1 MDINQIQIGDVWCY
15 PGIGPVRLR
24 DMFVEQAHGKVQ
36 RTTKWIPVNQPG
48 ITHIIAQDKLDKVL
62 RPLTSQGE
70 VIQLFEALSE
80 PNTLFNEAFSQRCRD
95 QKEKLR
101 VGGALELA
109 EMCRDLY
116 RRKKTGEPHKLAQTE
131 KENLD
136 KAMQML
142 VAEVSLALECEP
154 AVARKRIE
162 EAIEKPLKKPKRKIP
177 YV

>member
-24 DMFVEQAHGKVQ
+24 EMCVEQVHGKSR
-36 RTTKWIPVNQPG
+36 RTTRWTAVNQPAV
-48 ITHIIAQDKLDKVL
+48 THIITQDKLDEVL
-62 RPLTSQGE
+62 RPLIPQDE
-70 VIQLFEALSE
+70 LVLLFEALGE

-142 VAEVSLALECEP
+142 VTEVSLALECEP